1 MTKTILKWAGNKSKV
16 MQKISPFFGLNY
28 TRYLEPFA
36 GSLGSYLHSGVNVK
50 DVFLNDL
57 NLEII
62 NLFECVRDDY
72 KKVCT
77 LANSIDKS
85 KENYYIVRN
94 KDREEGWSETERFE
108 KAARTVYLNKTCFNG
123 LFRVNKDGFSN
134 VPFGSGRKGDVLP
147 LNEAEAF
154 SKAIKNVNFS
164 CLGYLDFLEI
174 AQSGDLIYLDPP
186 YVDTKEPKKE
196 FNGYV
201 GGFGWTE
208 QKELITECKRLKELG
223 CMVIVSNSYC
233 NETLDLYKDFEINI
247 IEAPRYISCKK
258 DGRKPVKE
266 IVAVLK

>member
-16 MQKISPFFGLNY
+16 MQKISPFFGSNY
-28 TRYLEPFA
+28 NRYLEPFA

-57 NLEII
+57 NSEII
-62 NLFECVRDDY
+62 NL
-72 KKVCT
+72 
-77 LANSIDKS
+77 
-85 KENYYIVRN
+85 
-94 KDREEGWSETERFE
+94 
-108 KAARTVYLNKTCFNG
+108 
-123 LFRVNKDGFSN
+123 SN
-134 VPFGSGRKGDVLP
+134 VPFGSGRKGNVLS
-147 LNEAEAF
+147 LSEAEAF
-154 SKAIKNVNFS
+154 SKAIKDVNFS
-164 CLGYLDFLEI
+164 CMGYLDFLEI

-186 YVDTKEPKKE
+186 YVDTKDPKKE

-208 QKELITECKRLKELG
+208 QKELITECKRLKELN
-223 CMVIVSNSYC
+223 CRVIVSNSYC
-233 NETLDLYKDFEINI
+233 NETLELYKDFEINI